1 MSQKAP
7 KFQRSV
13 LARSVLIACG
23 ATASMLAMHP
33 AFAQDAQTLQRVEV
47 TGSAIKRIDAESS
60 VPVTVVKMDELV
72 KQGVTSIEQVMAKLS
87 VVQAQQGT
95 SQVVGSGT
103 GGASFADIRGL
114 GASKTLV
121 LLNGRRVASN
131 SIDGQAV
138 DLNMIPFAAIER
150 IEVLRDGASSLYG
163 SDAIGGVI
171 NFITKNDFRGGSIT
185 IGADKPQKA
194 GGAASGFNLGGGFGD
209 LDKDG
214 FNIFG
219 FADVKRNA
227 AIGGLDRAINTR
239 YPGGLSVNTFPG
251 NYGQNSP
258 GVGAWLNP
266 AAPAC
271 NSNPGITPRAGVPT
285 ACSQTTSGSVDYTP
299 QTERS
304 SVFLKGTAKLS
315 GDNQMGLEYFYTRS
329 KVGSNIAPVPYYGL
343 PMNRL
348 MPNGQPNPYFPG
360 NPGAIPFNTALG
372 AYDPNF
378 TGLYGEVA
386 AGYKPGGITAVTPG
400 FMYVN
405 WRAVDGGTRQDANT
419 NTQQRLAATFEG
431 SMAGWDYNAALTYNK
446 NNVQV
451 SLSGYQDGA
460 KISEGMINGII
471 NPFSAQSAAGL
482 AYIAAAS
489 YSGSQQIA
497 QATSTGVDAHASREL
512 SDWFGAG
519 RKVSEA
525 VGASYSRDDMYQVG
539 DDRALNVALTASTGF
554 DPDTNNKGSRNVS
567 ALFAEFNMLISKSLE
582 ATVAARQDMYSDF
595 GSSFNPKFG
604 VRFQPNREVLVRGS
618 YSTGFRAPSLYELY
632 STNTYTNTSSLLD
645 ITSGITSQFQRLN
658 GGNPDLKPEKSS
670 NFTLGLVLEP
680 TKDFSLGLDYW
691 RIELKDTIGS
701 LSDVT
706 AFALGSGG
714 QGQFAPLFKRN
725 TNNRLSQ
732 GGSNCPGVTCGY
744 VDLRTTN
751 LGGTKTDGFDIMAS
765 YRMRLA
771 GAGQLGFGLQSTY
784 VNTYEYQDYENGP
797 WNQNI
802 GVYIGSGPIFKWT
815 HNASIDFSSENWS
828 VGLNGRYKSGY
839 KDQVNAN
846 RASVTNNVGSY
857 LTWDVYGSWKPT
869 KSLSLTAGVRNVTDQ
884 EPPLSYQ
891 TEVFQAGYDPRF
903 ADPTGRAYYLRG
915 TYSF

>member
-1 MSQKAP
+1 MS
-7 KFQRSV
+7 V
-13 LARSVLIACG
+13 
-23 ATASMLAMHP
+23 
-33 AFAQDAQTLQRVEV
+33 
-47 TGSAIKRIDAESS
+47 
-60 VPVTVVKMDELV
+60 
-72 KQGVTSIEQVMAKLS
+72 
-87 VVQAQQGT
+87 
-95 SQVVGSGT
+95 
-103 GGASFADIRGL
+103 
-114 GASKTLV
+114 
-121 LLNGRRVASN
+121 
-131 SIDGQAV
+131 
-138 DLNMIPFAAIER
+138 
-150 IEVLRDGASSLYG
+150 
-163 SDAIGGVI
+163 
-171 NFITKNDFRGGSIT
+171 
-185 IGADKPQKA
+185 
-194 GGAASGFNLGGGFGD
+194 
-209 LDKDG
+209 
-214 FNIFG
+214 
-219 FADVKRNA
+219 
-227 AIGGLDRAINTR
+227 
-239 YPGGLSVNTFPG
+239 
-251 NYGQNSP
+251 
-258 GVGAWLNP
+258 
-266 AAPAC
+266 
-271 NSNPGITPRAGVPT
+271 
-285 ACSQTTSGSVDYTP
+285 
-299 QTERS
+299 
-304 SVFLKGTAKLS
+304 
-315 GDNQMGLEYFYTRS
+315 
-329 KVGSNIAPVPYYGL
+329 
-343 PMNRL
+343 
-348 MPNGQPNPYFPG
+348 
-360 NPGAIPFNTALG
+360 
-372 AYDPNF
+372 
-378 TGLYGEVA
+378 
-386 AGYKPGGITAVTPG
+386 
-400 FMYVN
+400 
-405 WRAVDGGTRQDANT
+405 
-419 NTQQRLAATFEG
+419 
-431 SMAGWDYNAALTYNK
+431 
-446 NNVQV
+446 
-451 SLSGYQDGA
+451 
-460 KISEGMINGII
+460 
-471 NPFSAQSAAGL
+471 
-482 AYIAAAS
+482 
-489 YSGSQQIA
+489 
-497 QATSTGVDAHASREL
+497 
-512 SDWFGAG
+512 
-519 RKVSEA
+519 A

-567 ALFAEFNMLISKSLE
+567 ALFAEFNMPISKSLE

-802 GVYIGSGPIFKWT
+802 GVYIGSGPIFQWT

-846 RASVTNNVGSY
+846 RASLTNNVDSY

-869 KSLSLTAGVRNVTDQ
+869 KSLSVTAGVRNVTDQ